1 MCYPTGITNELF
13 ADNSRILQS
22 ENYLMLL
29 TQGNLLLAP
38 VDALVNTVNTEGV
51 MGKGLAL
58 QFRQAYELNYKLY
71 RQACKDGR
79 VRVGEMF
86 VTETG
91 EAFGPRYIINFPTKR
106 HWKEASRMEY
116 ITTGVESLKAVLREK
131 GIQSVALPPLGCGNG
146 GLDWDDVRPVIED
159 SLRELEGE
167 VTVHLYPPTDFVPEV
182 PINKS
187 EALTEARAMMLLA
200 MQAYSVLGFS
210 LTMVEVNKL
219 GYFLHRLGE
228 KSLRLQVKKAPYGPF
243 AQNLRFLLD
252 GLDGVYLRGMK
263 HKEVRRDEELM
274 LIVEKMPA
282 VEAYA
287 EANFS
292 PAHKQ
297 RLERLKQVIEGFES
311 PLGMELL
318 ATVDYLFHER
328 EVSTAAEL
336 PNAIINWGGTANPRW
351 GARKANLMPP
361 YLLDLAADWLSET
374 QMRIA

>member
-1 MCYPTGITNELF
+1 MHL
-13 ADNSRILQS
+13 S
-22 ENYLMLL
+22 
-29 TQGNLLLAP
+29 QGNLLLAP
-38 VDALVNTVNTEGV
+38 VAALVNTVNTEGV

-71 RQACKDGR
+71 RKACKEGQ

-116 ITTGVESLKAVLREK
+116 ITTGLEALKVVLREY
-131 GIQSVALPPLGCGNG
+131 GIESVALPPLGCGNG
-146 GLDWDDVRPVIED
+146 GLDWADVRPVIED
-159 SLRELEGE
+159 SLRELEGQ
-167 VTVHLYPPTDFVPEV
+167 VVVQLFGPTDAVPETTV
-182 PINKS
+182 TKS
-187 EALTEARAMMLLA
+187 AELTEARAMMLLA

-228 KSLRLQVKKAPYGPF
+228 KSLRLQVSKAPYGPY
-243 AQNLRFLLD
+243 APNLSYLLD

-263 HKEVRRDEELM
+263 HREVRRNEELVLLPEM
-274 LIVEKMPA
+274 IPA
-282 VEAYA
+282 VQTWA
-287 EANFS
+287 EINFT
-292 PAHKQ
+292 PAHWQ
-297 RLERLKQVIEGFES
+297 RLQRLTHLIEGFES

-328 EVSTAAEL
+328 EVTTPAEL
-336 PNAIINWGGTANPRW
+336 PTAIRNWGGSDNPKW
-351 GARKANLMPP
+351 GTRKANLMPP
-361 YLLDLAADWLSET
+361 YLLDVAAEWLEET
-374 QMRIA
+374 AMRPA

>member
-1 MCYPTGITNELF
+1 MN
-13 ADNSRILQS
+13 
-22 ENYLMLL
+22 L

-38 VDALVNTVNTEGV
+38 VAALVNTVNTEGV

-71 RQACKDGR
+71 RQACKEGR

-116 ITTGVESLKAVLREK
+116 ITTGLDSLKVVLREY
-131 GIQSVALPPLGCGNG
+131 GIKSVALPPLGCGNG
-146 GLDWDDVRPVIED
+146 GLDWTIVRPVIETA
-159 SLRELEGE
+159 LRELEGR
-167 VTVHLYPPTDFVPEV
+167 VKVQLFAPTNVVPEA
-182 PINKS
+182 PATKS
-187 EALTEARAMMLLA
+187 ADLTEARAMMLLA

-219 GYFLHRLGE
+219 AYFLHRLGE
-228 KSLRLQVKKAPYGPF
+228 QSLRLQVKKAQYGPY
-243 AQNLRFLLD
+243 AQNLAYLLD

-263 HKEVRRDEELM
+263 HREVRRDEELVLVSEM
-274 LIVEKMPA
+274 LPA
-282 VEAYA
+282 VNDWAKA
-287 EANFS
+287 HFT
-292 PAHKQ
+292 PAHRHRLQ
-297 RLERLKQVIEGFES
+297 RLTHLIEGFES

-328 EVSTAAEL
+328 EVTTPAQLPAA
-336 PNAIINWGGTANPRW
+336 IRGWGGPANPRW
-351 GARKANLMPP
+351 GARKAHLMPG
-361 YLLDLAADWLSET
+361 YLLDLAAGWLAET
-374 QMRIA
+374 EMRPA

>member
-1 MCYPTGITNELF
+1 
-13 ADNSRILQS
+13 
-22 ENYLMLL
+22 MLL

-38 VDALVNTVNTEGV
+38 VAALVNTVNTEGV

-71 RQACKDGR
+71 RQACKEGR

-116 ITTGVESLKAVLREK
+116 ITTGLEALKVVLREYC
-131 GIQSVALPPLGCGNG
+131 IESVAIPPLGCGNG
-146 GLDWDDVRPVIED
+146 GLDWADVRPVMEA
-159 SLRELEGE
+159 SLRELEGQVE
-167 VTVHLYPPTDFVPEV
+167 VQLFAPTDVVPEAPV
-182 PINKS
+182 AKS
-187 EALTEARAMMLLA
+187 TDLTEARAMMLLA

-210 LTMVEVNKL
+210 LTLVEVNKL

-228 KSLRLQVKKAPYGPF
+228 KSLRLQVKKAPYGPY
-243 AQNLRFLLD
+243 AQNLSYLLD

-263 HKEVRRDEELM
+263 HREARRDEELV
-274 LIVEKMPA
+274 LLPETMPA
-282 VEAYA
+282 VKAWA
-287 EANFS
+287 EDKLTSAQWERL
-292 PAHKQ
+292 Q
-297 RLERLKQVIEGFES
+297 RLTFLIEGFES

-328 EVSTAAEL
+328 EVTTPDQLPAA
-336 PNAIINWGGTANPRW
+336 IRSWGGTANPKW
-351 GARKANLMPP
+351 GARKAHLMPS
-361 YLLDLAADWLSET
+361 YLLNVAADWLTET
-374 QMRIA
+374 AMIPAQGI